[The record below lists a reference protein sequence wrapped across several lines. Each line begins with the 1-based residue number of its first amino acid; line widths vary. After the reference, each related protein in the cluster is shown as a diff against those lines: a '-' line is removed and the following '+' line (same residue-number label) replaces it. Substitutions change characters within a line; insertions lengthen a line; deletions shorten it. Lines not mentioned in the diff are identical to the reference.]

1 MRPIGAEPDI
11 SLNPLHLQVLRALL
25 ARRPVEDMIAAEH
38 GMPEVITDAVN
49 EALFDEIGDTAL
61 ECEGGSIRLVE
72 DYREDVARLVGGME

>member
-1 MRPIGAEPDI
+1 MGF
-11 SLNPLHLQVLRALL
+11 LNTKDCCIL
-25 ARRPVEDMIAAEH
+25 ATSDEHAAEH